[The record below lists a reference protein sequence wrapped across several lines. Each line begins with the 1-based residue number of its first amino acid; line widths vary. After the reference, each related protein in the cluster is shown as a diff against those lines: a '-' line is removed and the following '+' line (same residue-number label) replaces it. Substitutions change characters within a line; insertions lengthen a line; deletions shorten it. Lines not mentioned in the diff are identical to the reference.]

1 MTKSVGAA
9 VITKNHEN
17 FIDECV
23 DSLLAQELKL
33 DHIVICDD
41 ASLDDTFGKL
51 QKYKKYEQIS
61 IYQNSSS
68 LGPSLNSN
76 KSLSLVNTDFIIY
89 TSGDDISDA
98 KRSKVQTEYLNNTH
112 YDCVIN
118 DVSYLIQHPE
128 IDNYLVPNFQATDAV
143 SLQLF
148 RDLFWKQN
156 FLNASAACFRGN
168 LKFENL
174 FDGGV
179 LHLQDYDLWLKL
191 SFNNKILSKP
201 DKLLKYRVSNTSL
214 SQQVN
219 QRFADKQL
227 MIEEM
232 FYVLY
237 KNLYELSV
245 SEINYTFQE
254 FLLQYSKPI
263 LEIGDAS
270 KYKIYIIYFLILSHN
285 NVDLR
290 NNAKSRITNI
300 NLVGQFVQ
308 DYFRVD
314 RIPNY
319 KYANLVM

>member
-51 QKYKKYEQIS
+51 QKYQKYEQIS
-61 IYQNSSS
+61 IYRNSSS

-76 KSLSLVNTDFIIY
+76 KALSLVNTDFVIY

-98 KRSKVQTEYLNNTH
+98 KRSKVQTEYLNNTN

-118 DVSYLIQHPE
+118 DVTYLFQHPE
-128 IDNYLVPNFQATDAV
+128 IDDHLVPNFQSTEAV
-143 SLQLF
+143 GLQLF
-148 RDLFWKQN
+148 RELFWKQN

-168 LKFENL
+168 IKFQDL

-191 SFNNKILSKP
+191 SFSNKILSKP
-201 DKLLKYRVSNTSL
+201 DKLLRYRISNSSL

-219 QRFADKQL
+219 QRAADKQL
-227 MIEEM
+227 MIKEL
-232 FYVLY
+232 FSILY
-237 KNLYELSV
+237 SNLSELSV
-245 SEINYTFQE
+245 SEINHTFQE
-254 FLLQYSKPI
+254 FLIRYSKQI
-263 LEIGDAS
+263 LEIGDS
-270 KYKIYIIYFLILSHN
+270 NKYKNYFIYFLILSHN
-285 NVDLR
+285 NDELR
-290 NNAKSRITNI
+290 TYALYHLQKTGII
-300 NLVGQFVQ
+300 VEFGQFVK

-314 RIPNY
+314 RISTME
-319 KYANLVM
+319 LR